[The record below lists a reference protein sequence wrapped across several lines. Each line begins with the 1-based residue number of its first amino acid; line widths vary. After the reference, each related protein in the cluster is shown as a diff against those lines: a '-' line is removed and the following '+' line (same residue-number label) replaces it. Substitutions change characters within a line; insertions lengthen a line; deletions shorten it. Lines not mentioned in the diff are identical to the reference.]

1 MFCGIGRNKD
11 GDCKKP
17 PKSPIV
23 FGEQN
28 NDKNPS
34 VSPITTKTGPIKRSS
49 VSPIQTQTQT
59 PPPEISDKTFEEA
72 VELLDIEAEEPSRV
86 LADKYGLVAPGKL
99 PGRAYRL
106 EQLGHPAYTYPKS
119 NRRARHTQSNKSKKK
134 GGLYKK
140 RKTRRRKRKRR
151 KTRKK
156 RKRKKRRRKTR
167 RN

>member
-49 VSPIQTQTQT
+49 VSPIQTQT
-59 PPPEISDKTFEEA
+59 PPQISDKTYDEA
-72 VELLDIEAEEPSRV
+72 VAALDVKSETGR
-86 LADKYGLVAPGKL
+86 LADKYGLVKPGKL
-99 PGRAYRL
+99 PGRAFRL

-119 NRRARHTQSNKSKKK
+119 NKRARHTQMKNRSKKK

-140 RKTRRRKRKRR
+140 RKTKRRKRKRR

>member
-23 FGEQN
+23 FGDQN
-28 NDKNPS
+28 NNKKPS
-34 VSPITTKTGPIKRSS
+34 VSPITTKTAPTKRSS
-49 VSPIQTQTQT
+49 VSPIQ
-59 PPPEISDKTFEEA
+59 ISDKTFEEA
-72 VELLDIEAEEPSRV
+72 VKELDVPSESGR
-86 LADKYGLVAPGKL
+86 LADKYGLVAPGNL
-99 PGRAYRL
+99 PGRAYNL
-106 EQLGHPAYTYPKS
+106 GKAGHPAYAFPRSKRRSRHTKKS
-119 NRRARHTQSNKSKKK
+119 NQSKKK
-134 GGLYKK
+134 GGRYKK
-140 RKTRRRKRKRR
+140 RKTRRRKRR

>member
-23 FGEQN
+23 FGKQT

-34 VSPITTKTGPIKRSS
+34 VSPITTKTGPTKRSS
-49 VSPIQTQTQT
+49 VSPIQ
-59 PPPEISDKTFEEA
+59 ISDKTFEEA
-72 VELLDIEAEEPSRV
+72 VKQLDIEAEEPSRV

-99 PGRAYRL
+99 PGRAY
-106 EQLGHPAYTYPKS
+106 ELGKVGHSAYAYGKPK
-119 NRRARHTQSNKSKKK
+119 RRARHTKKSNQSKKK
-134 GGLYKK
+134 GGRYKK
-140 RKTRRRKRKRR
+140 RKTRRRKRR